1 MLGPKGVGQAAMTAI
16 VRANVCG
23 GEEFIVLL
31 SGLDAVDML
40 RGDLER
46 AHFGRREEAKVGK
59 WEKGEYQF
67 PLRF

>member
-1 MLGPKGVGQAAMTAI
+1 MLGPKGVGQAATAAI
-16 VRANVCG
+16 VRANICG

-40 RGDLER
+40 GGDLER
-46 AHFGRREEAKVGK
+46 AHFGRKEEVEVRKA
-59 WEKGEYQF
+59 EKGKDQF